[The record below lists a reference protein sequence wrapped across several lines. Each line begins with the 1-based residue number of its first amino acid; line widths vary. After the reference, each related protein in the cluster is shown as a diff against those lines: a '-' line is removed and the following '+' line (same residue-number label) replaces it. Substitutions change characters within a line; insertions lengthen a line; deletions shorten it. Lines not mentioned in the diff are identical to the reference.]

1 MNGRIRVYAQR
12 VFARQA
18 VEVALIH
25 EIDGKRFA
33 VSNPMFTEIVPEGNI
48 VEPTFRLHNEE
59 AQELM
64 DALWDAG
71 LRPTEGSGSAGS
83 LAATERHLA
92 DMREIV
98 KKKGLM

>member
-1 MNGRIRVYAQR
+1 MPRFRAYAQK
-12 VFARQA
+12 VFARNA
-18 VEVALIH
+18 VEIMLLHEHDGRQFVAQPLV
-25 EIDGKRFA
+25 FA
-33 VSNPMFTEIVPEGNI
+33 ENSDEGSI
-48 VEPTFRLHNEE
+48 YEPTLCLRVEE

-92 DMREIV
+92 DMRGILQ
-98 KKKGLM
+98 KKGIL